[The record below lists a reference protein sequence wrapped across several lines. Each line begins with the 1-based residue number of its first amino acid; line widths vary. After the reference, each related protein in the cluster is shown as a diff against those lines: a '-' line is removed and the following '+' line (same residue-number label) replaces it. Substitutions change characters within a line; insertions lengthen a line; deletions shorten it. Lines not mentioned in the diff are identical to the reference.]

1 MFAVVCPIK
10 LLSFLLYLHKVFY
23 AEKDK
28 DWKKKEYQLI
38 YIKEKLSIWYSR
50 SLNANP
56 NLSPPK

>member
-28 DWKKKEYQLI
+28 DWKKRISANIYQGEAEYMI
-38 YIKEKLSIWYSR
+38 F
-50 SLNANP
+50 
-56 NLSPPK
+56 